1 MDYIKAKVIKDSI
14 CWSGNR
20 MITFEIEYP
29 RFITAEINTHC
40 MLEKNS
46 ASSRA
51 IPVETVIDLIQKSP
65 AMPVHWGQNNPGM
78 VSKTELD
85 FERKNQAISVWL
97 AAMEDA
103 IRHAKQISDK
113 HGINA
118 HKQISNR
125 LLEPFATMKTVI
137 TGTEWANFF
146 WLRNHPDAQPEF
158 KHLAE
163 KMQIAMNESVPQ
175 YLNPG
180 QWHLPYV
187 DLIGDEYF
195 VDGEGLS
202 LHDAIKTSA
211 SCCAQTSYRK
221 LNTSIEQTDKVFGML
236 NLGSSDAPA
245 HASPTTHQATPM
257 NPENVPFDPLTWQN
271 GITHVR
277 RNGTLWSGK
286 LRGWVQYRQLIE
298 NEAVWQE

>member
-1 MDYIKAKVIKDSI
+1 MDYIKAKIIKDSI
-14 CWSGNR
+14 CWSNDR
-20 MITFEIEYP
+20 LISMEIEYP
-29 RFITAEINTHC
+29 RFITAEVNTHC

-51 IPVETVIDLIQKSP
+51 IPVESVIDLIQKSP
-65 AMPVHWGQNNPGM
+65 AMPVYWGQNNPGM

-85 FERKNQAISVWL
+85 LEHKNQAISVWL

-103 IRHAKQISDK
+103 IKHAKKIADK
-113 HGINA
+113 NGINA

-158 KHLAE
+158 QNLAR
-163 KMQIAMNESVPQ
+163 KMLTAMGESVPQ
-175 YLNPG
+175 HLNPG

-195 VDGEGLS
+195 VDGEL
-202 LHDAIKTSA
+202 LTLDDAIKTSA

-221 LNTSIEQTDKVFGML
+221 LNTSLEQTNKVFDML
-236 NLGSSDAPA
+236 NLG
-245 HASPTTHQATPM
+245 
-257 NPENVPFDPLTWQN
+257 
-271 GITHVR
+271 
-277 RNGTLWSGK
+277 
-286 LRGWVQYRQLIE
+286 
-298 NEAVWQE
+298 